1 MAKIKARKN
10 GEGPLAR
17 HEERGGHPRKEQT
30 CQVYEKSANS
40 KTTKRLAGSGTRT
53 RLLLAYPGYALSGYE
68 CGASWR
74 S

>member
-1 MAKIKARKN
+1 MAKIKARKC

-17 HEERGGHPRKEQT
+17 HKERGGPPRKEHKYQA
-30 CQVYEKSANS
+30 YEKSANS

-53 RLLLAYPGYALSGYE
+53 RLLLAYLGCARSGYE
-68 CGASWR
+68 RGASWR